1 MVKIGI
7 GGGLGPVRAGVSNRG
22 FGGGLGPL
30 SVGGSW
36 GRGGVVS
43 GPSVVF
49 VVPLALVVYAV
60 YLVAAWPW
68 LLGAHV
74 AESNGAGNPSST
86 RTAVAWVF
94 ESAYILAIVGGLG
107 YTARRR
113 VVRARVA
120 EAEAR
125 DATRGPGISVEHQR
139 QVAQAEAKVARFER
153 AVDILRRGIETEQQG
168 VEVATRLLK
177 AMRKDPPEGQ
187 DADDYIAR
195 GWPIQPSTRVFG
207 TLTGVPLFAPRVA
220 YTGGPKVQKRIDSGE
235 LLIASDSLHFRSDT
249 RIEEWSISRITNVAK
264 STDGD
269 GVLFL
274 ICSPDE
280 RPCRDS
286 RQPRASSPRSAR
298 VCLKWARAYPV
309 QPTTAIVAVEAA
321 LVEAGK
327 AIERCEAELDDMLS
341 ELDGAAT
348 ELSELQ

>member
-36 GRGGVVS
+36 GRGGGGL
-43 GPSVVF
+43 GPLVVF
-49 VVPLALVVYAV
+49 VVALALVVYAV

-125 DATRGPGISVEHQR
+125 ERQAEAQAFAEHQR

-274 ICSPDE
+274 ISLAGRKTVQGFQAAE
-280 RPCRDS
+280 GIIAAIS
-286 RQPRASSPRSAR
+286 EG
-298 VCLKWARAYPV
+298 LLEWARAYPV